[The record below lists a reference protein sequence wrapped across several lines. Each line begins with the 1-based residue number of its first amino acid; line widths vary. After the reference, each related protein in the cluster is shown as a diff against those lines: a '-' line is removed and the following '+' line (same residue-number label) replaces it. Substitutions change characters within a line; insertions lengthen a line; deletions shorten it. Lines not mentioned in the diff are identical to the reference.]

1 MYEDHTEII
10 SGMCVRKDKDGA
22 VLMCDKVR
30 EPSGLTDAVPMY
42 AIQYPAGFVCKSYAF
57 PRSRER
63 VGGCPLCSIK
73 EVSARAANHKLN
85 PIKASKRK

>member
-10 SGMCVRKDKDGA
+10 SGMCVREDDLGN
-22 VLMCDKVR
+22 VLMCDKVV
-30 EPSGLTDAVPMY
+30 EPSGLIDAVPMY
-42 AIQYPAGFVCKSYAF
+42 ANKFPDGYVCSAYAF